1 MLRLVRSSP
10 LLLFFI
16 LAFAFTWANW
26 VPRAL
31 ASRGW
36 LDVTVPDALAVVGGY
51 GPALAAV
58 IVTALTSGRTGLRH
72 LGRRLVL
79 WRVGVQWW
87 GVVLFLRPA
96 MTLAALALHL
106 LSGGATP
113 SAGQPPALLFG
124 EPGTPLWQQILFLA
138 VILTLGFDGLGE
150 EVGWRGFAL
159 PRLLARYRALTA
171 SLILGTLWWLWHLP
185 YAMTL
190 GSALSAEPFYSYLP
204 GMLASS
210 ILFTWI
216 FNHTHASVLLAII
229 FHATGNITANVLPAL
244 IPAVQDVGV
253 WGTIVP
259 WAVALAVIVFAG
271 PTHLGREGPPGI
283 GEAVT

>member
-10 LLLFFI
+10 LLLFFV
-16 LAFAFTWANW
+16 LAFAFTWAYW

-36 LDVTVPDALAVVGGY
+36 LDVNVPDALAVVAGY

-58 IVTALTSGRTGLRH
+58 IVTALTSGRTGLRE

-87 GVVLFLRPA
+87 GAALGLHAA
-96 MTLAALALHL
+96 MTLAALGLHL
-106 LSGGATP
+106 FSGGATP

-124 EPGTPLWQQILFLA
+124 EPGTPLWQQILFLT
-138 VILTLGFDGLGE
+138 VIFTLGFDGLGE

-171 SLILGTLWWLWHLP
+171 SLIFGALWWLWHLP
-185 YAMTL
+185 IALTL
-190 GSALSAEPFYSYLP
+190 GTALSDEPFYSNLSWN
-204 GMLASS
+204 LAAS

-216 FNHTHASVLLAII
+216 FNHTHGSVLLAII
-229 FHATGNITANVLPAL
+229 FHAANNLSGNILPAV

-253 WGTIVP
+253 WGIIVP

-271 PTHLGREGPPGI
+271 PAHLGPEGPPGI
-283 GEAVT
+283 DEAAA